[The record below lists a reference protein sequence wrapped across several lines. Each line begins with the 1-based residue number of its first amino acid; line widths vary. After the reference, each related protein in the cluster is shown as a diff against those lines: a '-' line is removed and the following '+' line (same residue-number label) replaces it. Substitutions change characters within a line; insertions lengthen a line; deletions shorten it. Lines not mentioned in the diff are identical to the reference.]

1 MTKPDLSEF
10 RKKQIVACVTSRQI
24 ATLSAEDKEKIEAAF
39 GEEDIPTTSIT
50 TWLEN
55 KLNVKVSDSS
65 VRKHRR
71 NVCGCDD

>member
-10 RKKQIVACVTSRQI
+10 RKKQAVVCVTSRQI
-24 ATLSAEDKEKIEAAF
+24 ATLSSEDQEKIQAAF
-39 GEEDIPTTSIT
+39 LENDIPTTSIT
-50 TWLEN
+50 TWLEK

-65 VRKHRR
+65 VRKHRK

>member
-10 RKKQIVACVTSRQI
+10 REKKTVACVTSRQI
-24 ATLSAEDKEKIEAAF
+24 ATLSAEDKEKIQAAF
-39 GEEDIPTTSIT
+39 MEEDILTISIT
-50 TWLEN
+50 AWLEK

-71 NVCGCDD
+71 NACGCND